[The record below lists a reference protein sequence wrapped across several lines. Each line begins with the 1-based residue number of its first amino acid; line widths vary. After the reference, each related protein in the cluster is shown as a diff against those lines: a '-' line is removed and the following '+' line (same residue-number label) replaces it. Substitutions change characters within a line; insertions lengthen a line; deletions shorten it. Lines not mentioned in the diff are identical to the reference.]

1 MHQDITCG
9 LSEHMTSN
17 ATYSKHPQPARWPIV
32 VELFH
37 GIECQACGCIA
48 EEIPSR
54 LGMGND
60 PKEAGR

>member
-1 MHQDITCG
+1 MRRYISSE
-9 LSEHMTSN
+9 LSTHMTSN
-17 ATYSKHPQPARWPIV
+17 TTYSKHPQPTRRSFV

-37 GIECQACGCIA
+37 GIERQACGCMS

>member
-1 MHQDITCG
+1 
-9 LSEHMTSN
+9 MTSN